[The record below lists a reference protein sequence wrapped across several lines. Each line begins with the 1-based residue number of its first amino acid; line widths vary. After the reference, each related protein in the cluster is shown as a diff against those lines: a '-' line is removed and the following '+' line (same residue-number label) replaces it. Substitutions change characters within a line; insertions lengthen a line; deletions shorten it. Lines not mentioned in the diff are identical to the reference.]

1 MPKVPIQKICRL
13 FGVARSSFYF
23 RSTKTDPMPVQ
34 KQVAEVAGRFP
45 NFGVEGLT
53 GQLRFEQIKDAKGKP
68 IGERRVRRSLRALNL
83 LRKPRLRKVATTNS
97 KHDLPRFTNLVK
109 GVAVTHPNQIW
120 VSDITYI
127 RLGSGFVYLAIVMD
141 VFTRSIRG
149 WFLSRSLNSNLTLV
163 ALNQGLS
170 IATPEIHHSDQGVQY
185 ASHEYISCLESRGV
199 AVSMASVGCPEE
211 NGHAERWMRTLKE
224 DHVQMTAYEDMEDAR
239 GQIKEFIEEVYQ
251 KKRVHSSLGYLPPAF
266 FEAAWEAKSSE
277 EKSKGNL
284 ALCSVGEV

>member
-1 MPKVPIQKICRL
+1 
-13 FGVARSSFYF
+13 
-23 RSTKTDPMPVQ
+23 
-34 KQVAEVAGRFP
+34 
-45 NFGVEGLT
+45 
-53 GQLRFEQIKDAKGKP
+53 
-68 IGERRVRRSLRALNL
+68 VRRSLRALNL
-83 LRKPRLRKVATTNS
+83 LRKPCLKKIATTNS
-97 KHDLPRFTNLVK
+97 NHDLPRFANLVK

-149 WFLSRSLNSNLTLV
+149 WFLSRSLNTDLALI
-163 ALNQGLS
+163 ALNQGLT
-170 IATPEIHHSDQGVQY
+170 IATPAIHHSDQGVQY
-185 ASHEYISCLESRGV
+185 ASHDYVSCLESRGV

-239 GQIKEFIEEVYQ
+239 SQIKEFIEEVYQ

-266 FEAAWEAKSSE
+266 FEAAWEAKTSQ
-277 EKSKGNL
+277 EKVTSNL
-284 ALCSVGEV
+284 ALFARGGV

>member
-1 MPKVPIQKICRL
+1 VKQIQEAMAKVPVQKICRL
-13 FGVARSSFYF
+13 FRVPRSSFYF
-23 RSTKTDPMPVQ
+23 RSTKADPIPIQ

-53 GQLRFEQIKDAKGKP
+53 GQLRFEQIRDAKGKP

-97 KHDLPRFTNLVK
+97 KHDLPGFTNLVK

-149 WFLSRSLNSNLTLV
+149 WFLSRSLTTDLALV

-170 IATPEIHHSDQGVQY
+170 LATPEIHHSDQGVQY
-185 ASHEYISCLESRGV
+185 ASHEYISCLGKGTNLCLKVGV
-199 AVSMASVGCPEE
+199 LPFRWHPLVAQKRMGMRNVGCVP
-211 NGHAERWMRTLKE
+211 
-224 DHVQMTAYEDMEDAR
+224 
-239 GQIKEFIEEVYQ
+239 
-251 KKRVHSSLGYLPPAF
+251 
-266 FEAAWEAKSSE
+266 
-277 EKSKGNL
+277 
-284 ALCSVGEV
+284 